1 MKRIHEPKEESPT
14 QFGVRFLLFE
24 VCKAIL
30 IFDWDVCVH
39 ERNERGNE
47 GGNEGRDTKSALH
60 VIVLIHHIEAHE
72 NKMCIYEHKI
82 FFLHEIIN
90 GT

>member
-1 MKRIHEPKEESPT
+1 MV
-14 QFGVRFLLFE
+14 FAFE

-30 IFDWDVCVH
+30 IFDFDVRVRVH

-47 GGNEGRDTKSALH
+47 GGNEGCDTKSALH

-82 FFLHEIIN
+82 FS
-90 GT
+90 T

>member
-1 MKRIHEPKEESPT
+1 M
-14 QFGVRFLLFE
+14 
-24 VCKAIL
+24 
-30 IFDWDVCVH
+30 H